1 MRDINKLIIMYSQGS
16 QEAFEEIFNIYKN
29 LMYSIIAKYN
39 KNVINSKE
47 DLMQI
52 ASISLLKAL
61 KTFDVNKNYKFS
73 TYLQTIITNDLNT
86 VYRVVQKRN
95 AIVNS
100 LDDVLPNED
109 NLKLEDVIADDVNVE
124 EKIVEV
130 SVNNFINNCLKKYK
144 NDFPRKFESVQ
155 YSIKDIPN
163 RQIEKYVPY
172 KRSQISKNWKHFCEY
187 CKQEAIKEDIIN
199 D

>member
-1 MRDINKLIIMYSQGS
+1 MKELILSYQAGNKEVYEDILKT
-16 QEAFEEIFNIYKN
+16 YKN
-29 LMYSIIAKYN
+29 LMYGIISKYN
-39 KNVINSKE
+39 KTVINSKD

-52 ASISLLKAL
+52 ASISLMKAL

-109 NLKLEDVIADDVNVE
+109 NKLTVKDTIADDTNIE
-124 EKIVEV
+124 EEV
-130 SVNNFINNCLKKYK
+130 MENSMNNFISNCLKKYK
-144 NDFPRKFESVQ
+144 NDFPRKFQSVQ

-187 CKQEAIKEDIIN
+187 CKQEAVKEGIIC
-199 D
+199 

>member
-1 MRDINKLIIMYSQGS
+1 MKELILSYQAGNQEVYGDILKT
-16 QEAFEEIFNIYKN
+16 YKN
-29 LMYSIIAKYN
+29 LMYGIIAKYN
-39 KNVINSKE
+39 KNVLYSKE
-47 DLMQI
+47 DCFQI
-52 ASISLLKAL
+52 ANISLMKAL
-61 KTFDVNKNYKFS
+61 KTFDTNKSYKFS
-73 TYLQTIITNDLNT
+73 TYLQTIVTNDLNT
-86 VYRVVQKRN
+86 VFRPVQKRN

-124 EKIVEV
+124 EKIVEF
-130 SVNNFINNCLKKYK
+130 SVNNFISNCLKKYK
-144 NDFPRKFESVQ
+144 NDFPRKFQSVQ

>member
-1 MRDINKLIIMYSQGS
+1 MKELIIVYQNGNK
-16 QEAFEEIFNIYKN
+16 EVYEDILKAYKN
-29 LMYSIIAKYN
+29 LMYGIIAKYN
-39 KNVINSKE
+39 KNVLYSKE
-47 DLMQI
+47 DCFQI
-52 ASISLLKAL
+52 ANISLMKAL
-61 KTFDVNKNYKFS
+61 KTFDTSKSYKFS
-73 TYLQTIITNDLNT
+73 TYLTTIVTNDLNT
-86 VYRVVQKRN
+86 IFRPIKKRN

-130 SVNNFINNCLKKYK
+130 SVNNFISNCLKKYK
-144 NDFPRKFESVQ
+144 NDFPRKFQSVQ

-187 CKQEAIKEDIIN
+187 CKQEAIKENIIN